1 MRPPRR
7 TGDTNKDEADV
18 QVREGNKILFLRNG
32 RALEGRV
39 FAVHEGA
46 YSVEAP
52 GNRAY
57 YLDWW
62 EVLLVLDFDE
72 SYAEWLSDPL
82 AADA

>member
-1 MRPPRR
+1 M
-7 TGDTNKDEADV
+7 
-18 QVREGNKILFLRNG
+18 QLREGNKILFLRHG
-32 RALEGRV
+32 RAMEGRV

-46 YSVEAP
+46 CSVETSA
-52 GNRAY
+52 NRAF

-72 SYAEWLSDPL
+72 SYASWLADPL